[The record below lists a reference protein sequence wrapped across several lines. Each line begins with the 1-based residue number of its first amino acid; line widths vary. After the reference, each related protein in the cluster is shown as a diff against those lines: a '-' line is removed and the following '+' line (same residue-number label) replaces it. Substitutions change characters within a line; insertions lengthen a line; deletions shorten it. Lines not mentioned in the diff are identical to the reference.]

1 MAYEEARAMKKS
13 PTKTSRA
20 RAVAL
25 TERDLA
31 QVIGG
36 TGGTIISENVSAAPQ
51 GIQGSGRA

>member
-1 MAYEEARAMKKS
+1 MKKS